1 MAASILSFK
10 ESIENLAS
18 ALENEQV
25 QMAVYHRIRDAL
37 CTHIAA
43 ELLLPQVRKAFPL
56 RK

>member
-18 ALENEQV
+18 ALENEQE
-25 QMAVYHRIRDAL
+25 QIAVYHRIRDAL

-43 ELLLPQVRKAFPL
+43 EPLLPQVRKAFPL